1 MSLKRALAT
10 AAAGAVAVAGGITA
24 VALPAGPAAA
34 DTTTTSVVL
43 PFTSF
48 GGMLVDPANQ
58 HLFVTGGAGSSSI
71 LVIDYSGNTVATIP
85 DEPGASGLTLSGDG
99 STVYV
104 GLAGGDAISAIS
116 TSTLTETARYDT
128 GTGTKPASVAYSSG
142 KVWFGYS
149 NSFDNGPAG
158 IGSVDP
164 GTSPATV
171 TLNATNDPPFNW
183 TAPPELAATP
193 AGDLVA
199 GAAGAGPLELASYD
213 VSTGTAATL
222 TPPTSFGSYSGLTGM
237 QITPDGQDVVV
248 ATSPAQTI
256 FQVSDLSVVGTFTVA
271 PNAAQVAF
279 ASDGTVAAGT
289 SRIINGQRIAGVSLF
304 APGGSTPLNTYNLGA
319 FPPLGLALSPDVSV
333 LFAVAVGLSGP
344 PPHNTHFVLHIIT
357 DPAQTPSTL
366 TVTGPAAA
374 VKHNVP
380 VTLTGTL
387 GGVAPY
393 TGGQT
398 LTVTRTDSAEPDGVA
413 LPDVTTAADGS
424 FTLTDTLPKL
434 HANQGVVTYQF
445 SYAGDP
451 LLTASSATFAVTV
464 QPGNGNDNNS

>member
-1 MSLKRALAT
+1 MSLKRALAI
-10 AAAGAVAVAGGITA
+10 AAAGAVAAAGGIA
-24 VALPAGPAAA
+24 SIALSAGPAAA
-34 DTTTTSVVL
+34 ATTTFVTL
-43 PFTSF
+43 PFTSYF
-48 GGMLVDPANQ
+48 GMLVDPANQ
-58 HLFVTGGAGSSSI
+58 HLFVTGGASSSSI
-71 LVIDYSGNTVATIP
+71 LVMDYSGDTVATIP
-85 DEPGASGLTLSGDG
+85 DEPGASGLALSGDG

-104 GLAGGDAISAIS
+104 ALAGGDAISAIS
-116 TSTLTETARYDT
+116 TSTLTETARYAT
-128 GTGTKPASVAYSSG
+128 GTDPAYVAYAGG
-142 KVWFGYS
+142 KVWFGYGS
-149 NSFDNGPAG
+149 SPDGGPG

-171 TLNATNDPPFNW
+171 TLNATNDPAYNW
-183 TAPPELAATP
+183 SSAPELAATP

-199 GAAGAGPLELASYD
+199 GAGLGSLELASYD
-213 VSTGTAATL
+213 VSTGTASTL
-222 TPPTSFGSYSGLTGM
+222 TPLTSFGNYSGLTDM

-271 PNAAQVAF
+271 PNASKVAF
-279 ASDGTVAAGT
+279 ASDGTVAAGM
-289 SRIINGQRIAGVSLF
+289 RGIFHGQSLGEVSLF
-304 APGGSTPLNTYNLGA
+304 APGGSTPLNTYILGA

-333 LFAVAVGLSGP
+333 LFAVAVSLTPRP
-344 PPHNTHFVLHIIT
+344 PFTTHIGLHIIT

-366 TVTGPAAA
+366 TVAGPDAA

-387 GGVAPY
+387 GGTAPY
-393 TGGQT
+393 NGGQT

-424 FTLTDTLPKL
+424 FTITDSLPKL
-434 HANQGVVTYQF
+434 HANQGIVTYQF

-451 LLTASSATFAVTV
+451 LLTASSATFSVTV

>member
-1 MSLKRALAT
+1 MSLKRALAVAT
-10 AAAGAVAVAGGITA
+10 AGAVAAVGGIA
-24 VALPAGPAAA
+24 SVALSAGPAAA
-34 DTTTTSVVL
+34 ATTRSVVL
-43 PFTSF
+43 PFTSYF
-48 GGMLVDPANQ
+48 GMLVDPVNQ
-58 HLFVTGGAGSSSI
+58 HLFVTGGASSSSI
-71 LVIDYSGNTVATIP
+71 LVMDYSGETVAAIP
-85 DEPGASGLTLSGDG
+85 DEPGASGLALSGDG

-104 GLAGGDAISAIS
+104 ALAGGDAISAIS
-116 TSTLTETARYDT
+116 TSTLTETARYAT
-128 GTGTKPASVAYSSG
+128 GTGTHPAYVAYSSG

-149 NSFDNGPAG
+149 ASFSNGPAG

-164 GTSPATV
+164 GTSPAAV
-171 TLNATNDPPFNW
+171 TLNATNDPPYNW
-183 TAPPELAATP
+183 TSAPELAATP
-193 AGDLVA
+193 TGDLVA
-199 GAAGAGPLELASYD
+199 GAGGGPLKLASYD

-248 ATSPAQTI
+248 ATFPAQTI

-271 PNAAQVAF
+271 PNAAKVAF

-289 SRIINGQRIAGVSLF
+289 SRIINGQPIAGVSLF
-304 APGGSTPLNTYNLGA
+304 APGGSTPLNTSNLGA

-333 LFAVAVGLSGP
+333 LFAVAVGISGP
-344 PPHNTHFVLHIIT
+344 PPHNTHFVLHITT

-366 TVTGPAAA
+366 TLTGPDAA

-424 FTLTDTLPKL
+424 FSITDTLPKL